1 MLTFDRDFE
10 VREEARR
17 LANLGGAGQ
26 REASIQSLHDV
37 LDLLRRYAKLIAAVV
52 VVGTLLATIVTYSL
66 DKVYTASSTLV
77 FDRNDTRPYESVL
90 ELQKLERDKSA
101 MDTEMDLVRSREF
114 LGFVV
119 DDLRLQ
125 EDPYFNLRL
134 AEKQAS
140 SESTWTALKALF
152 GDSSTSNAS
161 SSRGREDLR
170 ANIAAGGRSRDR
182 AITRLQASV
191 AADRRGDSLAMTI
204 SVHHE
209 FPARAAEVANGV
221 ASNYVAWTSRL
232 KESAAQNTVNY
243 LRLQAGGLATSI
255 AKKEREMAEFAARSD
270 LAFDPRDDVLRAR
283 TEQLNT
289 QFTVARVDEAGAWAK
304 YNEAKQLLASTGIDS
319 AGKVVTS
326 ELLIT
331 LRKEE
336 GRLLR
341 ERAQL
346 TAKFGRNHPLVV
358 ESDAQIVSNRRLINE
373 EVGRILRELEND
385 AEVATIR
392 VKKFQQEVSQLQKE
406 MQVRNLDEI
415 RRRELERDLLSE
427 QKRYDEVVL
436 RLGSFDPEQEEVKAT
451 ARIASFAEILREP
464 SFPRPALI
472 IPIAAVASLL
482 LAVVA
487 MFIMDGLDTR
497 IRTAR
502 KVESIIKR
510 PNIISIPD
518 VEGILEPGQTPY
530 QHMLASPHSP
540 FARSMRSLCLAWRAL
555 EFGADVKVVMFF
567 SAGAAEG
574 KTTCALGMAAT
585 ATLSGLR
592 AVILDIDPKPNG
604 AAGMLGISNRNPT
617 LGMFL
622 DGTTDLESIISVAPE
637 YPFLR
642 VINSRLG
649 LHDHERLFQEL
660 RRRFDLVIIDPPA
673 IAHDDDSVWLSSQV
687 DAVLVMVAAGRTQET
702 ELLESVERLN
712 IGRAPIVGSILNFAG
727 RRGAGPKT
735 WRPESLKS
743 LWSQIRNKF
752 RHLPAGGLPAF
763 KRRGRARV

>member
-1 MLTFDRDFE
+1 MMLTFDRDFE

-17 LANLGGAGQ
+17 LANLGGASQ

-37 LDLLRRYAKLIAAVV
+37 LDLLRRYARLIASVV

-119 DDLRLQ
+119 DDLKLQ
-125 EDPYFNLRL
+125 EDPYFNPRL
-134 AEKQAS
+134 AEKQAASETTWS
-140 SESTWTALKALF
+140 SLTAFF
-152 GDSSTSNAS
+152 GGSSDTSSA
-161 SSRGREDLR
+161 RGREDRR
-170 ANIAAGGRSRDR
+170 ANIVAGGRSRDR

-204 SVHHE
+204 SVQHDL
-209 FPARAAEVANGV
+209 PARAAEVANGV

-319 AGKVVTS
+319 AGKVLTS
-326 ELLIT
+326 ELLGT
-331 LRKEE
+331 LRNEE

-373 EVGRILRELEND
+373 EANRILRELEND
-385 AEVATIR
+385 AKVATVR
-392 VKKFQQEVSQLQKE
+392 AKKFQQEVSQLQKE

-451 ARIASFAEILREP
+451 ARIASFAEIPRQP

-472 IPIAAVASLL
+472 IPVAAVASLL

-487 MFIMDGLDTR
+487 MFVMDGLDTR
-497 IRTAR
+497 IRTTR

-510 PNIISIPD
+510 PNIITIPD

-727 RRGAGPKT
+727 RRGAGLKT

-752 RHLPAGGLPAF
+752 RHMPAGGLPAF
-763 KRRGRARV
+763 KKRDRARV